1 MLYLSRN
8 VRFCHISHMRKD
20 VFKHKLTGTQLSQR
34 SYFWH
39 AHLFTPICLHEWV
52 VNALASLSA
61 CAAVSRHLR
70 LIDNDIQI
78 PMSLPIFTQSTGT
91 QCGQRSRVCHAPLS
105 TPILLHEQAV
115 KALARLYACAAAS
128 WHWRLI
134 NNKISIQT
142 SHELAQSLN
151 KSAMLVYIEQLYH
164 CAIFVQA
171 REILV
176 HIASA

>member
-1 MLYLSRN
+1 MNRLVPSLTRGLNFGKHRSQNPFNACVGCEGHGETVCLRRRLSISVLLTIFFLKNQPCFIFKSCTFMLYLSRN

-70 LIDNDIQI
+70 LIDNDKY
-78 PMSLPIFTQSTGT
+78 P
-91 QCGQRSRVCHAPLS
+91 
-105 TPILLHEQAV
+105 
-115 KALARLYACAAAS
+115 
-128 WHWRLI
+128 
-134 NNKISIQT
+134 N
-142 SHELAQSLN
+142 SHEFAHFYTKHRYLVWLEVSSL
-151 KSAMLVYIEQLYH
+151 S
-164 CAIFVQA
+164 CAFIYTYF
-171 REILV
+171 
-176 HIASA
+176 IA